1 MNDTPQAERRVL
13 LTGASGFIG
22 RHAAVALAKAG
33 VELHLTSRSRPPVD
47 VGVWHQAD
55 LLEPEAITAVVSTV
69 RPHVVLHAA
78 WCVEHGRFWTDPNN
92 LNWVAATMCL
102 VRAAVEVGASRFV
115 GLGTCYEYDWPENGI
130 CDEFGTPVA
139 GHTLYDISKDATR
152 RVLDAYCRE
161 VGIGFAW
168 ARLFFLYGP
177 DEAPM
182 RLVASVARALA
193 RGEDAVLSSG
203 TAVRDFTDVRDA
215 GAALSALA
223 LSGVEGPVNIGSGDA
238 LAVNELAKRLGE
250 LAGRPNLIKLGV
262 LPDRKAEPPR
272 ILAAT
277 KRLCSEVGYE
287 STISLDEGLRNVL
300 DFWASSMRK
309 S

>member
-1 MNDTPQAERRVL
+1 MNDAPQAERKVL

-55 LLEPEAITAVVSTV
+55 LLEPEAIKAVVSTV

-78 WCVEHGRFWTDPNN
+78 WCVEHSRFWTDPNN
-92 LNWVAATMCL
+92 LNWVAATVCL
-102 VRAAVEVGASRFV
+102 VRAAVEGGASRFV

-139 GHTLYDISKDATR
+139 GHTLYDTSKDATR

-177 DEAPM
+177 GEAPM

-193 RGEDAVLSSG
+193 RGEEAALSSG
-203 TAVRDFTDVRDA
+203 TTVRDFMDVRDA
-215 GAALSALA
+215 GAALAKLGLSQVKGAINIASGEGVRISDLVLKMGDLA
-223 LSGVEGPVNIGSGDA
+223 GCLDLINIGA
-238 LAVNELAKRLGE
+238 
-250 LAGRPNLIKLGV
+250 
-262 LPDRKAEPPR
+262 LPDRPGDPPR
-272 ILAAT
+272 IVADT
-277 KRLCSEVGYE
+277 RRLREELGFRPS
-287 STISLDEGLRNVL
+287 ISLEQGLGGALSYWRARL
-300 DFWASSMRK
+300 I
-309 S
+309 